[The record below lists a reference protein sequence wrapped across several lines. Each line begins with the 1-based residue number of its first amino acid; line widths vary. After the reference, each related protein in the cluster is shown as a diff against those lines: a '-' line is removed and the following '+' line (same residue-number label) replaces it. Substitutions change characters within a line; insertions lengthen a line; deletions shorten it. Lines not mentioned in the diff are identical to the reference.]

1 MKTKIFWLVLL
12 VFVVLLGGAFYF
24 MGKGGDG
31 TWNFPSVTGGKIT
44 PKVEAE
50 KTTKIF
56 EGDGFTFEYPPDYVL
71 DIGESATL
79 WTSEGYEVF
88 KSYSSEC
95 ETCLWD
101 GIRIEV
107 KNDVDFELGSEDG
120 TMEKFN
126 TVLNVNKIYGSRFSS
141 AVNSDYNYG
150 YLITMEK
157 FDGLIYYVQSG
168 TKVVSLRID
177 GNMDLLARSEELRKI
192 IETVKFE

>member
-12 VFVVLLGGAFYF
+12 VFVILLGGAFYF
-24 MGKGGDG
+24 MGKSDDG
-31 TWNFPSVTGGKIT
+31 WNWPQVSGCKTMPKQEVSKVSNKIYN
-44 PKVEAE
+44 
-50 KTTKIF
+50 
-56 EGDGFTFEYPPDYVL
+56 GDGFTFEYSPDYIL
-71 DIGESATL
+71 ENNTL
-79 WTSEGYEVF
+79 WTAEGYDVLN
-88 KSYSSEC
+88 SYPPEC

-101 GIRIEV
+101 GISIEV

-141 AVNSDYNYG
+141 AVKPDYNYG
-150 YLITMEK
+150 YVITMEK